1 MDNPQSIQQES
12 TELAHTHGWKW
23 FLAINQYAR
32 NNPRPSSSLTIIL
45 NEGEWQFYP
54 DIDPR
59 DLTSQGI
66 TISFDSDLPEDMN
79 QLFRI
84 YGWQSGFSVTAL
96 THGAKTANWDGI
108 HQHYLGYALLPWQ
121 AVAEKRCITVAHF
134 AQSLDGKI
142 ATHSGHSRW
151 IGNDENLL
159 HAHKMRAL
167 CEGILIG
174 KGTLVSDDPALTTRH
189 VEGPNPRRI
198 VVSSTPC
205 NFESLLNSSKEE
217 IWWVGGKEDSEHV
230 RCIQTEK
237 HPTKTRCERLLQTL
251 YKKGIKTLFIE
262 GGSVT
267 TSAFLAEGM
276 IDIMQFHISPM
287 VFGSGIPGIN
297 LPEIAEVGES
307 VKFDSW
313 KFVPVGDAVMFVGKP
328 EKNES

>member
-1 MDNPQSIQQES
+1 MDNPNP
-12 TELAHTHGWKW
+12 LHTKASKPVAKNLWKALLEVSR
-23 FLAINQYAR
+23 FAR
-32 NNPRPSSSLTIIL
+32 NNPKPSQRLALFLIQDQWQVYADNLAVRHTVGGIYISTNDSVPTDSQEIWFGWKQGYLVST
-45 NEGEWQFYP
+45 NE
-54 DIDPR
+54 
-59 DLTSQGI
+59 SANA
-66 TISFDSDLPEDMN
+66 FDQD
-79 QLFRI
+79 QLFR
-84 YGWQSGFSVTAL
+84 Q
-96 THGAKTANWDGI
+96 
-108 HQHYLGYALLPWQ
+108 YLGYALLPWQ
-121 AVAEKRCITVAHF
+121 AAAEKRCITVTHF

-142 ATHSGHSRW
+142 ATHTGHSRW

-159 HAHKMRAL
+159 HAHRMRAL

-174 KGTLVSDDPALTTRH
+174 KGTLISDDPALTTRH

-217 IWWVGGKEDSEHV
+217 IWWVGGKEDSEYI
-230 RCIQTEK
+230 RCILTEK
-237 HPTKTRCERLLQTL
+237 HPIETRCERLLQTL
-251 YKKGIKTLFIE
+251 FEKGIKTVFIE

-313 KFVPVGDAVMFVGKP
+313 KFFPVGDAVMFVGKP
-328 EKNES
+328 ANNDS

>member
-1 MDNPQSIQQES
+1 MDNPSPLHIKVSEKQ
-12 TELAHTHGWKW
+12 TDDFWKI
-23 FLAINQYAR
+23 LLEINTFAR
-32 NNPRPSSSLTIIL
+32 NHPRPKDSLTIIARHPNYQIVADPSSETQVDGTIFISTSENL
-45 NEGEWQFYP
+45 SEKPNQIWFYW
-54 DIDPR
+54 DKGY
-59 DLTSQGI
+59 LI
-66 TISFDSDLPEDMN
+66 TCNQKATAFD
-79 QLFRI
+79 
-84 YGWQSGFSVTAL
+84 QSGLF
-96 THGAKTANWDGI
+96 
-108 HQHYLGYALLPWQ
+108 QQYLGYALLPWQ
-121 AVAEKRCITVAHF
+121 ASAEKRCITVTHF

-142 ATHSGHSRW
+142 ATHTGHSRW

-159 HAHKMRAL
+159 HAHRMRAL

-205 NFESLLNSSKEE
+205 NFESLLNSSREE
-217 IWWVGGKEDSEHV
+217 IWWVGGQEDSEHV

-237 HPTKTRCERLLQTL
+237 HPAKNRCERLLQAL
-251 YKKGIKTLFIE
+251 YEKGIKTLFIE

-313 KFVPVGDAVMFVGKP
+313 KFFPVGDAVMFVGKP

>member
-1 MDNPQSIQQES
+1 MDNPSPLHTKINPSLGSNLWQALLEVS
-12 TELAHTHGWKW
+12 T
-23 FLAINQYAR
+23 FAR
-32 NNPRPSSSLTIIL
+32 NNPKPSQRFAIFLIQDR
-45 NEGEWQFYP
+45 WQVYDDQLDEQRATP
-54 DIDPR
+54 AIY
-59 DLTSQGI
+59 
-66 TISFDSDLPEDMN
+66 ISFNGLIPADSQEIW
-79 QLFRI
+79 F
-84 YGWQSGFSVTAL
+84 GWKQGFTVTANDSARTFDRDQL
-96 THGAKTANWDGI
+96 L
-108 HQHYLGYALLPWQ
+108 QQYLGYALLPWQ
-121 AVAEKRCITVAHF
+121 AEAEKRCITVTHF

-142 ATHSGHSRW
+142 ATHTGHSRW

-159 HAHKMRAL
+159 HAHRMRAL

-174 KGTLVSDDPALTTRH
+174 KGTLLSDDPALTTRH

-205 NFESLLNSSKEE
+205 NFKSLLNSSTEE

-237 HPTKTRCERLLQTL
+237 HPETTRCERLLRTL
-251 YKKGIKTLFIE
+251 YEKGIKTVFIE

-313 KFVPVGDAVMFVGKP
+313 KFFPVGDAVMFVGKP